1 MGAMGHG
8 IDFGEE
14 LAANH
19 RQIRSAATI
28 PTDAACLGQTLRRHV
43 QLLRRHVLPA
53 VTNGVPGGAQVAGSD
68 EVVLSRIERELGE
81 GSVAKRPS
89 EHVRGRR
96 GRREVQQPSAL
107 LDLVE
112 VQLDWEDR
120 VLLPLLEA
128 EATWIVLEDLADHAR
143 LARQR

>member
-1 MGAMGHG
+1 MGHG

-19 RQIRSAATI
+19 RQIRAAAAA
-28 PTDAACLGQTLRRHV
+28 PTDAACLGRTLRRHV

-53 VTNGVPGGAQVAGSD
+53 MTNGVPGGGQVAGSD
-68 EVVLSRIERELGE
+68 EVVLSRIEREIAE
-81 GSVAKRPS
+81 GSAQERPPAR
-89 EHVRGRR
+89 VRGRR
-96 GRREVQQPSAL
+96 GRGQIQQPPAL

-112 VQLDWEDR
+112 VQLDWEDQ